1 MKNIFQSL
9 YSKISAIFLVL
20 LLLLVVVQ
28 IYVSTT
34 SSARFVQESEQKLN
48 RNLAHDIAKEF
59 EPFLQDSIHYGEIK
73 HLMHYLMVMNPRV
86 EIYLIDAGGRILAY
100 FTGPGK
106 KVWRKK
112 IDLRPVK
119 RFLQNQADFP
129 VLGDDPRNL
138 ARKKPF
144 SAATIQLPPNNR
156 GYLYVIL
163 GSEQYDSVID
173 MIRESYI
180 LRITSLGLLVTI
192 SFTALLGL
200 ILFAMLTRRFQVMR
214 EIVKKFEQGDYQ
226 ARIPVQSRDEMGQ
239 LALAF
244 NQMADRIVEN
254 VDILKR
260 TDDLR
265 RELVANVSHDL
276 RSPLASIQGYLETI
290 LMKEDSLRREEL
302 QKYLQIIL
310 DNARMLNNLVS
321 ELFELSKLDAR
332 QIQPKKELFSMAE
345 LTQDVVVKFKPLAE
359 KLGVRLQ
366 TSFPEDL
373 PPVYADIS
381 LIDRALSNLIDN
393 ALRYTPE
400 NGKVAV
406 ELSQR
411 NQKVWVMITDNGPGI
426 AAEELPRIFDRFY
439 RIDKSRTRTYGGA
452 GLGLAI
458 AKKIVELHRSTI
470 RVQST
475 LNHGTTFSFAL
486 SGQTAIDI
494 ANDPGV

>member
-200 ILFAMLTRRFQVMR
+200 ILFAML
-214 EIVKKFEQGDYQ
+214 
-226 ARIPVQSRDEMGQ
+226 
-239 LALAF
+239 
-244 NQMADRIVEN
+244 
-254 VDILKR
+254 
-260 TDDLR
+260 
-265 RELVANVSHDL
+265 
-276 RSPLASIQGYLETI
+276 
-290 LMKEDSLRREEL
+290 
-302 QKYLQIIL
+302 
-310 DNARMLNNLVS
+310 
-321 ELFELSKLDAR
+321 
-332 QIQPKKELFSMAE
+332 
-345 LTQDVVVKFKPLAE
+345 
-359 KLGVRLQ
+359 
-366 TSFPEDL
+366 
-373 PPVYADIS
+373 
-381 LIDRALSNLIDN
+381 
-393 ALRYTPE
+393 
-400 NGKVAV
+400 
-406 ELSQR
+406 
-411 NQKVWVMITDNGPGI
+411 
-426 AAEELPRIFDRFY
+426 
-439 RIDKSRTRTYGGA
+439 
-452 GLGLAI
+452 
-458 AKKIVELHRSTI
+458 
-470 RVQST
+470 
-475 LNHGTTFSFAL
+475 
-486 SGQTAIDI
+486 
-494 ANDPGV
+494 